1 MPRTIA
7 NWREVGSAVVGG
19 SSGGFGGATGLGAG
33 TFGAGAFGAG
43 AFGAGAL
50 SSVRLAC
57 CARSKADDFAF
68 CAVALCTR
76 SKAAIESALM
86 FAAGSQVSSDRV
98 KPAQCTRYWT
108 SWPRFLLPSRALTT
122 KHPSL
127 ANSASFASVAT
138 SGTAH
143 DQGPSLRVAVLILQ
157 YHCAGSGKA
166 DAGKSLHLLHRS
178 HCAHVS
184 MSSETSVAIRF
195 AAARASWHTGE
206 SCRKFHR
213 GEIRDATRAN
223 QLPPPH
229 TAPPHTQ
236 APPRR
241 LGVRSLF
248 EPSAPPRR
256 PPSRAQCR
264 AQQGPCSGVGWR
276 QCQCPASLASPAPV
290 APGAKCVP
298 SE

>member
-1 MPRTIA
+1 MGLSLPRTIA

-43 AFGAGAL
+43 AFGAGAFGAGAFGAGAL
-50 SSVRLAC
+50 SSVRLAF
-57 CARSKADDFAF
+57 S
-68 CAVALCTR
+68 CAVTLCAR

-157 YHCAGSGKA
+157 YHCAGSGNA

-195 AAARASWHTGE
+195 AAARAS
-206 SCRKFHR
+206 C
-213 GEIRDATRAN
+213 ATAHGRVC
-223 QLPPPH
+223 L
-229 TAPPHTQ
+229 
-236 APPRR
+236 
-241 LGVRSLF
+241 
-248 EPSAPPRR
+248 
-256 PPSRAQCR
+256 
-264 AQQGPCSGVGWR
+264 
-276 QCQCPASLASPAPV
+276 
-290 APGAKCVP
+290 
-298 SE
+298 